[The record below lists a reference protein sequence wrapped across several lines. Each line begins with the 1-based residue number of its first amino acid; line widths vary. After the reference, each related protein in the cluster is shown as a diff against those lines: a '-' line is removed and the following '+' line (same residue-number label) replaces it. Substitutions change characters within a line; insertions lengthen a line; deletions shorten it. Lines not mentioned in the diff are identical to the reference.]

1 MSPVS
6 TSIDGS
12 CFLINNA
19 FVGTEGTECSSGL
32 PYQHREQV
40 TIYFSNPAEIRSS
53 LNDTMCINNGLSS
66 SDWYYA
72 LISLASAF
80 LSMAVIIMKLST
92 KPHFKQN
99 TLQES
104 VNSIYYFVHLEPAK
118 LICTIS
124 TIWAIPVRSKRLM
137 TIKLV
142 LLGRQLQT
150 TSGLEVDQ
158 LVLSHKSYRT
168 SLLWCCRQ
176 CGISGHWVSTAVM
189 LG

>member
-1 MSPVS
+1 MLSWEQRVLNVLLVFPTS
-6 TSIDGS
+6 TGNKLQFI
-12 CFLINNA
+12 F
-19 FVGTEGTECSSGL
+19 
-32 PYQHREQV
+32 P
-40 TIYFSNPAEIRSS
+40 NPAEIRSS
-53 LNDTMCINNGLSS
+53 LKDTMCINNGLSS

-150 TSGLEVDQ
+150 NHKWIRSGPTGPFTQKLQNE
-158 LVLSHKSYRT
+158 SS
-168 SLLWCCRQ
+168 
-176 CGISGHWVSTAVM
+176 VM
-189 LG
+189 LQAMWHFRTLSFHSCHARLELIFCKVFNPK